1 MMEKLKAI
9 LVEELDVEMEAVTL
23 EANFKEDLEADSL
36 DMMQLVMEIEEEFEI
51 EVETEELATILTVGD
66 LVAYIEKKQA

>member
-1 MMEKLKAI
+1 MLEKLKEI
-9 LVEELDVEMEAVTL
+9 LAEELDVEMDEVTM

-51 EVETEELATILTVGD
+51 EVETEELASILTVGD

>member
-1 MMEKLKAI
+1 MLEKLKEI

-51 EVETEELATILTVGD
+51 EVETEELAAILTVGD

>member
-9 LVEELDVEMEAVTL
+9 LVEELDVEIEAVTL
-23 EANFKEDLEADSL
+23 EAKFKEDLEADSL

-51 EVETEELATILTVGD
+51 EVETEELASILTVGD

>member
-1 MMEKLKAI
+1 MLEKLKEI
-9 LVEELDVEMEAVTL
+9 LAEELDVEMDEVTL

-36 DMMQLVMEIEEEFEI
+36 DMMQLVMEIEEEFDI
-51 EVETEELATILTVGD
+51 EVETEELASIQTVGD

>member
-1 MMEKLKAI
+1 MIEKLKEI

-23 EANFKEDLEADSL
+23 EAKFKEDLEADSL

>member
-1 MMEKLKAI
+1 MLEKLKEI

-51 EVETEELATILTVGD
+51 EVETEELASIVTVGD

>member
-1 MMEKLKAI
+1 MMEKLKSI

>member
-1 MMEKLKAI
+1 MLEKLKEI
-9 LVEELDVEMEAVTL
+9 LAEELDVEMEEVTL

-36 DMMQLVMEIEEEFEI
+36 DMMQLVMEIEEEFDI
-51 EVETEELATILTVGD
+51 EVETEELASIKTVGD

>member
-1 MMEKLKAI
+1 MLEKLKEI

-51 EVETEELATILTVGD
+51 EVETEELASIITVGD

>member
-23 EANFKEDLEADSL
+23 EASFKEDLEADSL

>member
-1 MMEKLKAI
+1 MLEKLKEI
-9 LVEELDVEMEAVTL
+9 LAEELDVEMDEVTL

-51 EVETEELATILTVGD
+51 EVETEELASIQTVGD